1 MIDNIYSNTD
11 TLRITGLASGLD
23 TENIVNQLMMAE
35 KMPLNRLSQKRQL
48 AEWKMND
55 YRDITNVLRGFKDEF
70 FNVLKPSTNMLSKSA
85 YKKFSITSTNESVVS
100 ASANADAI
108 SGTHNITVTNLS
120 TSAVVRSS
128 SAVTKDIEGTAA
140 ADFVLAQGKD
150 FVIDVDGISK
160 TITIDSAIN
169 NAGDLQ
175 NEINTEFGSD
185 KVKVEDMGGGILRFT
200 AVSGSGVNKITLEA
214 GETDALLDLGF
225 DSTANLSNRLNI
237 SDSLED
243 MALKTKSAF
252 TFDTDDELN
261 LTINGETFEFEK
273 STTISQMINQIN
285 SNSNADV
292 NMQYNEITDTF
303 AIIAK
308 QPGAGN
314 NIKISET
321 GSTYFSGINLDG
333 VTGNSDASGALQDY
347 TVLNK
352 TFSINVDGVR
362 KDIVLDG
369 NYATYNDLTTA
380 IDTKIETAFSG
391 TSVSVLE
398 NGGILSIELTAGG
411 SSLTIGEPM
420 EGTSALSDLGIEAN
434 YTEGE
439 DAEAV
444 IDGETVKRGSNSFTI
459 GGITYT
465 LHSESAVEQTIS
477 CTMDVDGIYEGIFD
491 FVEKYNETIGI
502 MNDKISEEYKREYLP
517 LTDEQK
523 AEMSEEEIEN
533 WEVKAKTGLLRN
545 DSLIENIVYKMR
557 RAVSDSIEDVSGIL
571 ADIGITTSGYMNKG
585 KLEIDE
591 VKLRSAIEDNPD
603 RVMNI
608 FSKESEIDYYYDL
621 SDEDR
626 EIRYN
631 ESGIM
636 QRLSD
641 ILEYNVGITG
651 EKGMLLQKAGME
663 GDRSEYDNLLYKNIA
678 KYDQEIEDMREELYD
693 KEEEYYRKF
702 SVVEKM
708 IAQMNAQSEWMFSQL
723 GMGQ

>member
-1 MIDNIYSNTD
+1 
-11 TLRITGLASGLD
+11 
-23 TENIVNQLMMAE
+23 
-35 KMPLNRLSQKRQL
+35 
-48 AEWKMND
+48 
-55 YRDITNVLRGFKDEF
+55 
-70 FNVLKPSTNMLSKSA
+70 
-85 YKKFSITSTNESVVS
+85 
-100 ASANADAI
+100 
-108 SGTHNITVTNLS
+108 
-120 TSAVVRSS
+120 
-128 SAVTKDIEGTAA
+128 
-140 ADFVLAQGKD
+140 
-150 FVIDVDGISK
+150 
-160 TITIDSAIN
+160 
-169 NAGDLQ
+169 
-175 NEINTEFGSD
+175 
-185 KVKVEDMGGGILRFT
+185 
-200 AVSGSGVNKITLEA
+200 
-214 GETDALLDLGF
+214 
-225 DSTANLSNRLNI
+225 
-237 SDSLED
+237 
-243 MALKTKSAF
+243 
-252 TFDTDDELN
+252 
-261 LTINGETFEFEK
+261 
-273 STTISQMINQIN
+273 
-285 SNSNADV
+285 
-292 NMQYNEITDTF
+292 
-303 AIIAK
+303 
-308 QPGAGN
+308 
-314 NIKISET
+314 
-321 GSTYFSGINLDG
+321 
-333 VTGNSDASGALQDY
+333 
-347 TVLNK
+347 
-352 TFSINVDGVR
+352 
-362 KDIVLDG
+362 
-369 NYATYNDLTTA
+369 LTTA